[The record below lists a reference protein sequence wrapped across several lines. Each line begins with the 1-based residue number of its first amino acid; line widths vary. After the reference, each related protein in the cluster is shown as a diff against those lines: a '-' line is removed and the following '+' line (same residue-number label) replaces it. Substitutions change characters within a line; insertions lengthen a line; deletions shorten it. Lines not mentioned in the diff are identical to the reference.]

1 MSYKDRYADA
11 IEEQFRD
18 LENRIMSDVI
28 RRIRKTGEI
37 TSTADW
43 QINRLRELGYSSEY
57 IEKFIMEALN
67 ATWPEMFELYD
78 KVVDWEYVRN
88 KKIYEQINAEFIP
101 YDNNE
106 QLKQWVEAVK
116 QQTAATLQ
124 NFTRTMGIVEQ
135 INGQLTYLP
144 LTDFYR
150 KTLDAAI
157 MDITSGAF
165 DYNSTLRK
173 VVNTLTRSGIRTI
186 DYTSGYSSRLPVA
199 ARRAVMTG
207 ITQLTG
213 QINEYNADKLGTEYF
228 EVEWHANARPSH
240 RVWQGK
246 VWTKDQLVG
255 VCGLGTVTGLCGAN
269 CYHTYYPFF
278 PGLSERNWTD
288 EWLREQNAAEDE
300 IKTFRGKEYTGY
312 EATQKQRQME
322 TSMRA
327 QRQKVR
333 LLEQGGADKADITI
347 AKARYQGQLNE
358 YREFSDAMGLE
369 AQMERV
375 YIDGLG
381 RVAPGKSP
389 ITVVNRNRNV
399 IMNQARGSGAF
410 QSLNM
415 RTLTSDTD
423 ISIDDIQTE
432 MDKSPIGKEVLEQI
446 EKSADVRI
454 QVLQGVRAPNGERG
468 SQQGSNIVIYL
479 DEIANV
485 RVAAQTVIHEMT
497 HFYYDIG
504 YCQWAEAVCF
514 AKEKMHIEGRN
525 KLTLSELR
533 YIVKLT
539 KDNYPELEWKKGGYK
554 DGKPFSK

>member
-43 QINRLRELGYSSEY
+43 QINRLRELGYSSED

-101 YDNNE
+101 YDDNE

-124 NFTRTMGIVEQ
+124 NFTRTMGLVEQ

-150 KTLDAAI
+150 KTLDTAI
-157 MDITSGAF
+157 MDITSGTF

-278 PGLSERNWTD
+278 PGISERNWTD

-300 IKTFRGKEYTGY
+300 IKTFHGKGYTGY

-333 LLEQGGADKADITI
+333 LLEQGGAGKADITI
-347 AKARYQGQLNE
+347 AKARYQGQINE
-358 YREFSDAMGLE
+358 YREFSDTMGLE
-369 AQMERV
+369 PQMGRV

-381 RVAPGKSP
+381 RVAPGYGVAP
-389 ITVVNRNRNV
+389 IMPKHNKTIDKTRMHDKIKTETEKRDDEVHFVGKIDREIYRCITEDIVTDEVVITEKQVQHIKERHPEAYNIILSSFDELLQDPDFIIRDDKHANTGLV
-399 IMNQARGSGAF
+399 IKQLKIETNNLQM
-410 QSLNM
+410 
-415 RTLTSDTD
+415 
-423 ISIDDIQTE
+423 
-432 MDKSPIGKEVLEQI
+432 VL
-446 EKSADVRI
+446 RI
-454 QVLQGVRAPNGERG
+454 A
-468 SQQGSNIVIYL
+468 
-479 DEIANV
+479 
-485 RVAAQTVIHEMT
+485 
-497 HFYYDIG
+497 
-504 YCQWAEAVCF
+504 
-514 AKEKMHIEGRN
+514 
-525 KLTLSELR
+525 
-533 YIVKLT
+533 T
-539 KDNYPELEWKKGGYK
+539 KDDDPTYRNSIISCWEISKRRLENYLKNKEILYKKE
-554 DGKPFSK
+554 